1 MTRILLPGATEAAC
15 LPGTPAAILP
25 LSGSP
30 FPRETRNGAL
40 RDA

>member
-1 MTRILLPGATEAAC
+1 MTRILLLGATEAAR

-25 LSGSP
+25 PSGNP
-30 FPRETRNGAL
+30 VPCETRNDAL